1 MDQRPD
7 VDLRSAGE
15 IERDIAATRESITGT
30 VEEIEERLRRA
41 TDWRTYVERYPW
53 IALAAAAGVGVLLG
67 RALLHRVSPP
77 GRRLPYPP
85 VPEP

>member
-15 IERDIAATRESITGT
+15 IERDIAARRESITGT

-67 RALLHRVSPP
+67 RALLHRASPP
-77 GRRLPYPP
+77 RGRLPYPP